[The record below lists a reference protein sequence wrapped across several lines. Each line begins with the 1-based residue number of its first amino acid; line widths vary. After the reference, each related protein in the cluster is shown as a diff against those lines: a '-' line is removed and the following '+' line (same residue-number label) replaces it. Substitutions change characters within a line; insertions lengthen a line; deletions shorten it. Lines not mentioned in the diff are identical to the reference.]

1 VTALAAGRGLS
12 EPGRSWALALL
23 YPLAAAIVALFIAY
37 PVVELLAHAAMS
49 DGRVSFAPLARVLS
63 EPYNRQ
69 AIYNTLLLGLTV
81 AVLGTILAAL
91 YAYAMT
97 RVEMPGKAV
106 WHFLALLP
114 TISPP
119 ILMAL
124 SLILLYGRRGLV
136 THELLGLQTTAL
148 YGYWGLVVAQ
158 VLSYFPFAYLLLLN
172 LFRGLDASLEEAA
185 GTMGAHPGK
194 VLATVS
200 LPLLVPGLAAACVL
214 LFGYSFADLGNPLLL
229 GGDFPVLSSQIYLA
243 IIGQYN
249 IPRGAALAIL
259 LLLPAALL
267 FFFQKHLSA
276 RTAHASVG
284 GRGALRHPQVRHPA
298 AKAGALVV
306 CGGMSLV
313 IVMQY
318 ATVLA
323 GATTRIFGI
332 NNTFT
337 LRHFSAVLAGSRNA
351 LVDTIGL
358 GVAAAIAS
366 AILGVLI
373 AYFVARTRRFGR
385 GMLDFTANLPLAI
398 PGTVIGLGFAL
409 AFNHRPL
416 LLTGTAFIIVAAF
429 SMRALP
435 YTIRSGVAALQQI
448 HPSLD
453 EASTNLGATRE
464 QTLWRVLLPL
474 LRPAVIAGMIFTF
487 TRSVTTLSAVIFVV
501 SPHWSLVTPT
511 ILSQM
516 DRGDLG
522 EAAALSVILVV
533 LVLAVIH
540 GVPRLVGR
548 DWRESA

>member
-1 VTALAAGRGLS
+1 VAGLAARPGVAEPDRGWL
-12 EPGRSWALALL
+12 LAGL
-23 YPLAAAIVALFIAY
+23 YPLVATMVALFIAY
-37 PVVELLAHAAMS
+37 PLVEILVRAAFV
-49 DGRVSFAPLARVLS
+49 GERLSFAPIAKVLA

-69 AIYNTLLLGLTV
+69 AIYNTLSLGLTV
-81 AVLGTILAAL
+81 AVAGTVLATL

-97 RVEMPGKAV
+97 RVDVPGKRC

-136 THELLGLQTTAL
+136 THELLGLQTTFL
-148 YGYWGLVVAQ
+148 YGYWGLVAAQ

-194 VLATVS
+194 VLTTVS
-200 LPLLVPGLAAACVL
+200 LPLLVPGLASACVL

-243 IIGQYN
+243 IIGQFDMSK
-249 IPRGAALAIL
+249 GAALAVL
-259 LLLPAALL
+259 LLLPAAFL
-267 FFFQKHLSA
+267 FFLQKRLAS

-284 GRGALRHPQVRHPA
+284 GRASVRHPQVSHPA
-298 AKAGALVV
+298 ARVAALVV
-306 CGGMSLV
+306 CGGTALV

-323 GATTRIFGI
+323 AAITRLFGI
-332 NNTFT
+332 DNALT
-337 LRHFSAVLAGSRNA
+337 LRHFEAALTSSRGA

-358 GVAAAIAS
+358 GVAAATA
-366 AILGVLI
+366 AAVLGVLI
-373 AYFVARTRRFGR
+373 AYYVARTRAFGR
-385 GMLDFTANLPLAI
+385 DALDFIASLPLAI

-429 SMRALP
+429 AARALP
-435 YTIRSGVAALQQI
+435 YSVRSGVASLQQL
-448 HPSLD
+448 HRSLD
-453 EASTNLGATRE
+453 EASTNLGATHE

-474 LRPAVIAGMIFTF
+474 LRPAVVAGMIFTF

-522 EAAALSVILVV
+522 EAAALSVIVV
-533 LVLAVIH
+533 ALVLIVIH
-540 GVPRLVGR
+540 GVPRLFAR
-548 DWRESA
+548 DWRERA